1 MEIKY
6 VKGDLIELAKKGEF
20 EVIIHCCNCFNTM
33 GAGIAKTI
41 RDEFPEAYLKDKNTI
56 KGDRS
61 KLGTYNSVTI
71 KKYPKPFFVINLYG
85 QYDFKVG
92 NGPNINYVSL
102 AEGLLQIKKDF
113 TGLKF
118 GLPRIGAG
126 LAGGS
131 WTVIEAI
138 LLATLKDEDV
148 TVVDYQPIAK
158 EVNE

>member
-6 VKGDLIELAKKGEF
+6 IKGDLIELAKQGEF
-20 EVIIHCCNCFNTM
+20 EVIMHCCNCFNTM
-33 GAGIAKTI
+33 GAGIARAI
-41 RDEFPEAYLKDKNTI
+41 RDNFPEAYLKDQNTI
-56 KGDRS
+56 KGDRN

-71 KKYPKPFFVINLYG
+71 KNFAKPFFVVNLYG
-85 QYDFKVG
+85 QYDFKVS

-102 AEGLLQIKKDF
+102 SNALLQIKKDF

-131 WTVIEAI
+131 WEVIEKI
-138 LLATLKDEDV
+138 IQCTLIDEDV
-148 TVVDYQPIAK
+148 TVVNFEGA
-158 EVNE
+158 